1 MFNYAEPSTA
11 WETSFTADRQHWVR
25 HLRTV
30 RRIMSRTLLTIVT
43 TSAILAALAPGAAT
57 AQSASEA
64 AIGARASGSA
74 TADSTRPRPKA
85 IEYSDAYETRLQI
98 HRIGS
103 YAMLPLFASEY
114 VLGDRLMRPNY
125 ATWIKPAH
133 NIVAGG
139 LGILFAVNTVTGVWN
154 LVESRKDPEGRT
166 RRLVHSALM
175 LAADAGFAYT
185 GLIAGDAKESPE
197 GRTRHKN
204 AALVSMGLSTAG
216 TLLMWFW

>member
-1 MFNYAEPSTA
+1 
-11 WETSFTADRQHWVR
+11 
-25 HLRTV
+25 
-30 RRIMSRTLLTIVT
+30 MSRALLTIVA
-43 TSAILAALAPGAAT
+43 TSVALVAIVPGAAK
-57 AQSASEA
+57 AQSTSDA

-74 TADSTRPRPKA
+74 PVDSTSPRPKA
-85 IEYSDAYETRLQI
+85 IEYSDAYGTRLQI

-114 VLGDRLMRPNY
+114 VLGDRLMRQNPPD
-125 ATWIKPAH
+125 WMKPAH

-166 RRLVHSALM
+166 RRWVHSALM
-175 LAADAGFAYT
+175 LAGDAGFAYT
-185 GLIAGDAKESPE
+185 GLIAGKAKESPE

-204 AALVSMGLSTAG
+204 AGLVSMGLSTAG